1 MALRNIWVHLV
12 FTIRISN
19 SSGWA
24 ISFFPSILWKWHVF
38 IPSFYCITTTLR
50 LLTPSSPKNVWRFVG
65 PAIIFPMLTHFNW
78 VRAQKTLRKFLLNLY
93 FDTTKT
99 VESELWKTIFYC
111 ASAKKLGFWH
121 IMSWTELWSWPPL
134 FSLLW
139 RSHLGG
145 MKNDSNFH
153 MLVSL
158 QPSFAP

>member
-1 MALRNIWVHLV
+1 MRIVALRNIWVHLV

-93 FDTTKT
+93 FRYHKNGRKWI
-99 VESELWKTIFYC
+99 VENNFLLCICQKVGVLAYHVLNWALKLTSSIFPLM
-111 ASAKKLGFWH
+111 KK
-121 IMSWTELWSWPPL
+121 
-134 FSLLW
+134 
-139 RSHLGG
+139 
-145 MKNDSNFH
+145 
-153 MLVSL
+153 
-158 QPSFAP
+158 SFRGHEKW